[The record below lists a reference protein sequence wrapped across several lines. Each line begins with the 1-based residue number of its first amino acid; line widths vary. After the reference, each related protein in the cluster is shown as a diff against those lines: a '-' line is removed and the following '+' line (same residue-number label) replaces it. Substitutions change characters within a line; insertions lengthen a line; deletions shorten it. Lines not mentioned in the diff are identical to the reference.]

1 MRGRIHVFIRGI
13 AVAVVAVSPLAAL
26 QADAAVNTG
35 TASATGPGIAV
46 ENTGGNVELGKGHSE
61 SHVVLGDGG
70 GAPALATP
78 NGFSTLSTP
87 AADPGASARARA
99 KALVDAAKLRAQ
111 AQIDAAKRQAEEAVE
126 RAKQQADNA
135 RSQSDQQSH
144 DAQTHA
150 EQSSASSSSWSSSTD
165 D

>member
-1 MRGRIHVFIRGI
+1 MRGRIKVITRGV
-13 AVAVVAVSPLAAL
+13 AVAVVAASPLAAL
-26 QADAAVNTG
+26 QADAAVNSG
-35 TASATGPGIAV
+35 AASATGPGIAV

-70 GAPALATP
+70 AAPVAVP

-126 RAKQQADNA
+126 RAKQQAENA
-135 RSQSDQQSH
+135 RSQSEQQSH